1 MKNQVVMDNDP
12 QEIENK
18 KGEFCDY
25 TNILTTVKEILS
37 QGTGR
42 AATGDGGDSVETS
55 RTLEFT
61 RQSTEWRPAE
71 GPPQVFNRKL
81 NNPHM

>member
-1 MKNQVVMDNDP
+1 MNNDP
-12 QEIENK
+12 QEIENR

-25 TNILTTVKEILS
+25 SNILTPVTELLS
-37 QGTGR
+37 QGTES

-61 RQSTEWRPAE
+61 RQNTERRPAE
-71 GPPQVFNRKL
+71 GPPQVFNRKP